1 MIKYVGFD
9 KDGTLINDQ
18 EGYTREWGK
27 LVKENFNID
36 QKEAED
42 LFRNMAGDPAVLE
55 LDAILKK
62 HNISLPYAELFSKAE
77 DFSYHIGENFKGNVF
92 PDVLAVFK
100 KLKEAGYKIFVS
112 SGQEQIITKED
123 LERTGLMEYVDYYVG
138 LRPDQPEFKKGEPH
152 FREVAKHFGVDF
164 KLFCKQAVSVGDTQA
179 DIDNPKK
186 LGMKSISRIGTL
198 SKDKLLELGAKIVI
212 EDLSTL
218 PEILKT
224 L

>member
-9 KDGTLINDQ
+9 KDGTLIDDQ
-18 EGYTREWGK
+18 EGYMQEWGK
-27 LVKENFNID
+27 LVYKNFNID

-42 LFRNMAGDPAVLE
+42 LFRQMAGDPAVLQ

-62 HNISLPYAELFSKAE
+62 HNIRLSYSELFSKAE

-92 PDVLAVFK
+92 PEALSIFK
-100 KLKEAGYKIFVS
+100 QLKETDYKIFVS

-152 FREVAKHFGVDF
+152 FRDIAKHFGVDF
-164 KLFCKQAVSVGDTQA
+164 NAFVKQAVYVGDTLV
-179 DIDNPKK
+179 DIENPKK
-186 LGMKSISRIGTL
+186 LGIRSISKIGTL
-198 SKDKLLELGAKIVI
+198 SKDKLLELGAKFVI
-212 EDLSTL
+212 PDLLTL

>member
-9 KDGTLINDQ
+9 KDGTLIDDQ
-18 EGYTREWGK
+18 EGYAKEWGK
-27 LVKENFNID
+27 LVHDNFNID
-36 QKEAED
+36 QKEAEG
-42 LFRNMAGDPAVLE
+42 LFREMAGDPAVLQLE
-55 LDAILKK
+55 AILKK
-62 HNISLPYAELFSKAE
+62 HNMSLAYSELFSKAE

-92 PDVLAVFK
+92 PEVLVVFK
-100 KLKEAGYKIFVS
+100 QLKEAGYKIFVS

-152 FREVAKHFGVDF
+152 FRDIAKHFEVDF
-164 KLFCKQAVSVGDTQA
+164 NAFVKQTVYVGDTLV
-179 DIDNPKK
+179 DIENPKK
-186 LGMKSISRIGTL
+186 LGIKSISRIGTL
-198 SKDKLLELGAKIVI
+198 SKDKLLELGAKIVVA
-212 EDLSTL
+212 DLLTL